1 MTRKKDAGQT
11 PDEDEDRRAFEQAVE
26 GARPLAADRR
36 RTRAELVPAKAPP
49 TARPPRI
56 RPAAAVEPLR
66 AIEPL
71 GEGER
76 YAYLASGEST
86 ERLRELRSGR
96 ARPEAVLDL
105 HGQTAA
111 ASAGALVRFVA
122 SARQRGRRLLL
133 VIHGR
138 GLGSGPTGPVLRQ
151 LVVEQLAQGA
161 LAADVLALASAPPA
175 LGGGGAA
182 LVLVR
187 KR

>member
-11 PDEDEDRRAFEQAVE
+11 PHQDDDRRAFEQAVE

-36 RTRAELVPAKAPP
+36 RTRPELAPP
-49 TARPPRI
+49 RTPSARTTGARPTATAP
-56 RPAAAVEPLR
+56 VPLR

-71 GEGER
+71 GQGER

-96 ARPEAVLDL
+96 ARPEAELDL

-111 ASAGALVRFVA
+111 AAASALVRFVA
-122 SARQRGRRLLL
+122 SARQRGQRLLL

-138 GLGSGPTGPVLRQ
+138 GHGSGPTGPVLRQ
-151 LVVEQLAQGA
+151 QVVEQLAQGA
-161 LAADVLALASAPPA
+161 LAADVLAVASAPPA
-175 LGGGGAA
+175 LGGAGAA
-182 LVLVR
+182 LVLLR